1 MIVYYGPATA
11 TGRHRPTVERPIIPE
26 NSSLLHSTVLQSTA
40 SAGRIKKLDSIHR
53 EGIRIYTGAFRISPV
68 EALHVEANDPSL
80 ELKRNELG
88 LRYLYKLKSNPA
100 YIHTLNT
107 LDDSEDQKYEETSK

>member
-1 MIVYYGPATA
+1 M
-11 TGRHRPTVERPIIPE
+11 
-26 NSSLLHSTVLQSTA
+26 
-40 SAGRIKKLDSIHR
+40 
-53 EGIRIYTGAFRISPV
+53 

-88 LRYLYKLKSNPA
+88 LRYLYKLKSNPS

-107 LDDSEDQKYEETSK
+107 LDDSEDQKYEESERSVKPIPPKENACSQKSGNVAK